1 MFKYIKV
8 KTKGQ
13 NEGENLLVPKLRFK
27 EFKDEWKAISLKK
40 TFTFFSTNSLSRAD
54 LTTDGLIKNIHYG
67 DLHQKFNNILDIEKE
82 KLPYINPNI
91 ELNIKDNLCQSGDL
105 IFADASEDYEGIGKA
120 IEIINVGNNKVV
132 SGLHTIH
139 ARDIESTMSIGFKG
153 YLFNTP
159 IIHNQIRILAN
170 GFKVFGIS
178 KNDICKLNVRIPSK
192 IEQEKIS
199 KFLILLDKKIE
210 LQKRK
215 VDALKIY
222 KKGLIQ
228 KLYDQKYNNKIKMK
242 NIIKQ
247 KSIRNTNNEIKDIY
261 SVNNKDGFVL
271 QADQF
276 KDRIVASEDTTNYK
290 IVKKDYFAYNP
301 ARINVGSI
309 ARMKHEK
316 IGIISPM
323 YICFECKNNV
333 LPEYLEYFFETDI
346 FTYEM
351 KKRLEGSVRMCLSYE
366 SMLNIPI
373 NLPDIIQ
380 QERISK
386 ALNEVDKRINCEEI
400 KYDYQQKLKDGLLQK
415 MFI

>member
-139 ARDIESTMSIGFKG
+139 ARDIESTVSIGFKG

-178 KNDICKLNVRIPSK
+178 KNDIRKLNVRIPSK

-222 KKGLIQ
+222 KKWLSKKLFSFNSIYEKKLGDLCSITTGKLDANAMSENGKYRFFTCAKEHYYINTYAFDTEALLISGNGAYVGYINYYKGKFNAYQ
-228 KLYDQKYNNKIKMK
+228 RTYVLDKFNEDIFYIKYFLDEFLPLRIFSEK
-242 NIIKQ
+242 
-247 KSIRNTNNEIKDIY
+247 
-261 SVNNKDGFVL
+261 KDGNTPYIVL
-271 QADQF
+271 STLSNMTIKFPDFNTQ
-276 KDRIVASEDTTNYK
+276 KIIVNILSKLD
-290 IVKKDYFAYNP
+290 KK
-301 ARINVGSI
+301 
-309 ARMKHEK
+309 
-316 IGIISPM
+316 
-323 YICFECKNNV
+323 
-333 LPEYLEYFFETDI
+333 
-346 FTYEM
+346 
-351 KKRLEGSVRMCLSYE
+351 
-366 SMLNIPI
+366 I
-373 NLPDIIQ
+373 NLSE
-380 QERISK
+380 ER
-386 ALNEVDKRINCEEI
+386 L
-400 KYDYQQKLKDGLLQK
+400 KLLSRFKNFLLQQ

>member
-40 TFTFFSTNSLSRAD
+40 AFTFFSTNSLSRAD
-54 LTTDGLIKNIHYG
+54 LTPDGLIKNIHYG
-67 DLHQKFNNILDIEKE
+67 DIHQKFNNILDVEKE

-91 ELNIKDNLCQSGDL
+91 ELTIKNNLCQSGDL

-139 ARDIESTMSIGFKG
+139 VRDIESTMSIGFKG

-222 KKGLIQ
+222 KKWLSKKLFSFNSIYEKKLGDLCSITTGKLDANAMSENGKYRFFTCAKEYYYINTYAFDTEALLISGNGAYVGYINYYKGKFNAYQ
-228 KLYDQKYNNKIKMK
+228 RTYVLDKFNEDIFYIKYFLDEFLPLRIFSEK
-242 NIIKQ
+242 
-247 KSIRNTNNEIKDIY
+247 
-261 SVNNKDGFVL
+261 KDGNTPYIVL
-271 QADQF
+271 STLSNMTIKFPDFNTQ
-276 KDRIVASEDTTNYK
+276 KIIVNILSKLD
-290 IVKKDYFAYNP
+290 KK
-301 ARINVGSI
+301 
-309 ARMKHEK
+309 
-316 IGIISPM
+316 
-323 YICFECKNNV
+323 
-333 LPEYLEYFFETDI
+333 
-346 FTYEM
+346 
-351 KKRLEGSVRMCLSYE
+351 
-366 SMLNIPI
+366 I
-373 NLPDIIQ
+373 NLSE
-380 QERISK
+380 ER
-386 ALNEVDKRINCEEI
+386 L
-400 KYDYQQKLKDGLLQK
+400 KLLSRLKNFLLQQ

>member
-1 MFKYIKV
+1 MTFKV

-222 KKGLIQ
+222 KKWLSKKLFSFNSIYEKKLGDLCSITTGKLDANAMSENGKYRFFTCAKEYYYINTYAFDTEALLISGNGAYVGYINYYKGKFNAYQ
-228 KLYDQKYNNKIKMK
+228 RTYVLDKFNEDIFYIKYFLDEFLPLRIFSEK
-242 NIIKQ
+242 
-247 KSIRNTNNEIKDIY
+247 
-261 SVNNKDGFVL
+261 KDGNTPYIVL
-271 QADQF
+271 STLSNMTIKFPDFNTQ
-276 KDRIVASEDTTNYK
+276 KIIVNILSKLD
-290 IVKKDYFAYNP
+290 KK
-301 ARINVGSI
+301 
-309 ARMKHEK
+309 
-316 IGIISPM
+316 
-323 YICFECKNNV
+323 
-333 LPEYLEYFFETDI
+333 
-346 FTYEM
+346 
-351 KKRLEGSVRMCLSYE
+351 
-366 SMLNIPI
+366 I
-373 NLPDIIQ
+373 NLSE
-380 QERISK
+380 ER
-386 ALNEVDKRINCEEI
+386 L
-400 KYDYQQKLKDGLLQK
+400 KLLSRFKNFLLQQ

>member
-1 MFKYIKV
+1 MTFKV

-40 TFTFFSTNSLSRAD
+40 AFTFFSTNSLSRAD
-54 LTTDGLIKNIHYG
+54 LTPDGLIKNIHYG
-67 DLHQKFNNILDIEKE
+67 DIHQKFNNILDVEKE

-91 ELNIKDNLCQSGDL
+91 ELTIKNNLCQSGDL

-139 ARDIESTMSIGFKG
+139 VRDIESTMSIGFKG

-222 KKGLIQ
+222 KKMVI
-228 KLYDQKYNNKIKMK
+228 KKI
-242 NIIKQ
+242 I
-247 KSIRNTNNEIKDIY
+247 
-261 SVNNKDGFVL
+261 
-271 QADQF
+271 
-276 KDRIVASEDTTNYK
+276 
-290 IVKKDYFAYNP
+290 
-301 ARINVGSI
+301 
-309 ARMKHEK
+309 
-316 IGIISPM
+316 
-323 YICFECKNNV
+323 
-333 LPEYLEYFFETDI
+333 FF
-346 FTYEM
+346 
-351 KKRLEGSVRMCLSYE
+351 
-366 SMLNIPI
+366 
-373 NLPDIIQ
+373 
-380 QERISK
+380 
-386 ALNEVDKRINCEEI
+386 
-400 KYDYQQKLKDGLLQK
+400 
-415 MFI
+415 